1 MRCTTR
7 TRRIRT
13 WSKHIGVFHT
23 DKVDAVR
30 GRRASDFQR
39 ALRGESVERVDAF
52 LTYPA
57 KPEGAWVSLAARPLR
72 DDRGAVRGAVA
83 VSRDVTAERL
93 AHEQL
98 MISDR
103 MASIGMMAAGVGHEI
118 NNPLSAVV
126 ANLEMAVAEV
136 TRARLTQ
143 LGTEQLGDL
152 PDEIREAHE
161 AAQRVR
167 RIALDLKVFSGGQ
180 PDENAPM
187 NVEDVLDSAV
197 RMGWNQVRN
206 RAKVVKR
213 LRQGAAGD
221 RRGIAPRPGL
231 PQSDRQCRAGHS
243 RKDSRTS
250 TRSG

>member
-1 MRCTTR
+1 M
-7 TRRIRT
+7 
-13 WSKHIGVFHT
+13 S
-23 DKVDAVR
+23 
-30 GRRASDFQR
+30 
-39 ALRGESVERVDAF
+39 
-52 LTYPA
+52 P
-57 KPEGAWVSLAARPLR
+57 KPDGTWVSLAARPLR
-72 DDRGAVRGAVA
+72 DDAGAVRGAVA

-136 TRARLTQ
+136 ESLADDFGIER
-143 LGTEQLGDL
+143 LGDL
-152 PDEIREAHE
+152 PDEIREAYE

-180 PDENAPM
+180 TDENATM
-187 NVEDVLDSAV
+187 NIEDVLDSAV

-206 RAKVVKR
+206 RAKVVRRYGGVPPAKGTESR
-213 LRQGAAGD
+213 LGQVFLNLIVNAAQAIPEGQ
-221 RRGIAPRPGL
+221 P
-231 PQSDRQCRAGHS
+231 
-243 RKDSRTS
+243 TF